1 MKGMTLSA
9 PFGLSST
16 LSFQD
21 CPAPTE
27 EEDEGSQ
34 APGNC
39 AQETLEGKAG
49 WLLPPLARPQQR
61 CEKSDI

>member
-1 MKGMTLSA
+1 MKGMALSA
-9 PFGLSST
+9 PFGLSPT

-34 APGNC
+34 APGNR

-49 WLLPPLARPQQR
+49 WLLPQLAWPQHR
-61 CEKSDI
+61 CEKSGI